1 MKLDPTPE
9 QAFFAGTTREF
20 LAGKVPA
27 SLLRELRGDQA
38 GFGRDFW
45 RQGADLGWTSLLV
58 AEADGGGTISGQGLC
73 DLALVAFEFGRH
85 AAPGPLVAANVVTAA
100 VARSGTAEQKAE
112 LLPGL
117 LTGARIGSWAYAEP
131 RPSERLGAVG
141 LRARR
146 AGGHY
151 LLTGH
156 KAPVEAAGQADLFLV
171 TARLAADGEDG
182 GTGRDRTGRDRTGR
196 GGTGRDRTGRGDSSE
211 GLVQFLVHADTP
223 GVTVRPMR
231 TLDITRRYGHV
242 AFADAAIPA
251 SAVLGEPGAADVD
264 VERQLQIALVIQL
277 AEMAGTMD
285 RGLELT
291 TEWLFNR
298 YSFGRP
304 LASYQALKHRFAD
317 MRAWLEAASA
327 MADAAAQHVQDES
340 SRAGEYVSAG
350 KAFLG
355 SCALEVLQECVQF
368 HGGIGVTF
376 EHDLH
381 LYLRRATVDSQL
393 YGTVADHRE
402 RLASILEGRE
412 QVHG

>member
-1 MKLDPTPE
+1 MKLDLTPE

-20 LAGKVPA
+20 LADKAPT
-27 SLLRELRGDQA
+27 SLLRELRGDPA

-58 AEADGGGTISGQGLC
+58 TEADGGGSVSGQGLS

-85 AAPGPLVAANVVTAA
+85 AAPGPLTAANVVTAA
-100 VARSGTAEQKAE
+100 VARSGTSEQQAE

-117 LTGARIGSWAYAEP
+117 LSGIRIGSWAYAEP
-131 RPSERLGAVG
+131 RPFERLGAVG
-141 LRARR
+141 VRARR
-146 AGGHY
+146 AGGQY
-151 LLTGH
+151 LLTGD

-171 TARLAADGEDG
+171 TALLVTEGGEDG
-182 GTGRDRTGRDRTGR
+182 G
-196 GGTGRDRTGRGDSSE
+196 
-211 GLVQFLVHADTP
+211 LVQLLVPADTP

-242 AFADAAIPA
+242 VFADAAVPA
-251 SAVLGEPGAADVD
+251 SGVLGEPGKAAED

-317 MRAWLEAASA
+317 MRAWLEAANA
-327 MADAAAQHVQDES
+327 MADAAAQHVQEES
-340 SRAGEYVSAG
+340 GRAGEYVSAG
-350 KAFLG
+350 KSFLG

-402 RLASILEGRE
+402 RLTSILEGRE

>member
-1 MKLDPTPE
+1 MKLDLTPE

-20 LAGKVPA
+20 LADKAPT
-27 SLLRELRGDQA
+27 SLLRELRGDPA

-58 AEADGGGTISGQGLC
+58 AEADGGGSVSGQGLC

-85 AAPGPLVAANVVTAA
+85 AAPGPLTTANVVTAA
-100 VARSGTAEQKAE
+100 VARSGTAEQRAE

-117 LTGARIGSWAYAEP
+117 LSGARIGSWAYAEP
-131 RPSERLGAVG
+131 RPFGRLGAVG

-146 AGGHY
+146 AGGQY
-151 LLTGH
+151 LLAGH

-171 TARLAADGEDG
+171 TAAEEDG
-182 GTGRDRTGRDRTGR
+182 G
-196 GGTGRDRTGRGDSSE
+196 
-211 GLVQFLVHADTP
+211 LIQFLVPADTP
-223 GVTVRPMR
+223 GVTVSPVR
-231 TLDITRRYGHV
+231 TLDITRRYGRV
-242 AFADAAIPA
+242 AFTDAAVPA
-251 SAVLGEPGAADVD
+251 SAVLGEPGAEQTAPAAD

-317 MRAWLEAASA
+317 MRAWLEAANA
-327 MADAAAQHVQDES
+327 MADAAAQHVQEES
-340 SRAGEYVSAG
+340 GRAGEYVSAG

-402 RLASILEGRE
+402 RLTSILEDRE

>member
-1 MKLDPTPE
+1 MKLDLTPE
-9 QAFFAGTTREF
+9 QAFFHGTTRQF
-20 LAGKVPA
+20 LDDKVPT
-27 SLLRELRGDQA
+27 SLLRELRSDPA

-58 AEADGGGTISGQGLC
+58 SEADGGGSVSGQGLV
-73 DLALVAFEFGRH
+73 DLALVAFEFGRY
-85 AAPGPLVAANVVTAA
+85 AAPGPLTTANVVAAA

-117 LTGARIGSWAYAEP
+117 MTGDRIGSWAYAEP
-131 RPSERLGAVG
+131 RPFEQLGAVG
-141 LRARR
+141 VRASRS
-146 AGGHY
+146 GGQY
-151 LLTGH
+151 LLTGT

-171 TARLAADGEDG
+171 TAVLAAEGDDAG
-182 GTGRDRTGRDRTGR
+182 G
-196 GGTGRDRTGRGDSSE
+196 
-211 GLVQFLVHADTP
+211 LIQFLVPAGTP
-223 GVTVRPMR
+223 GVSVSPMG
-231 TLDITRRYGHV
+231 TLDITRRYGRV
-242 AFADAAIPA
+242 AFADAAVPA
-251 SAVLGEPGAADVD
+251 SAVLGEPGPVVADTVAADTVAAD

-277 AEMAGTMD
+277 AELTGTMD

-317 MRAWLEAASA
+317 MRAWLEAAHA
-327 MADAAAQHVQDES
+327 MADAAAQHVQEES

-350 KAFLG
+350 KSVLG
-355 SCALEVLQECVQF
+355 AAALEILQECVQF
-368 HGGIGVTF
+368 HGGIGITF

-381 LYLRRATVDSQL
+381 LYLRRATVDAQL

-402 RLASILEGRE
+402 RLTAILEADDG
-412 QVHG
+412 

>member
-1 MKLDPTPE
+1 VKLDLTPE
-9 QAFFAGTTREF
+9 QAFFHGTTRQF
-20 LAGKVPA
+20 LDDKVPT
-27 SLLRELRGDQA
+27 SLLRELRSDPD

-58 AEADGGGTISGQGLC
+58 AEADGGGSVSGQGLV
-73 DLALVAFEFGRH
+73 DLALVAFEFGRY
-85 AAPGPLVAANVVTAA
+85 AAPGPLTTANVVAAA

-117 LTGARIGSWAYAEP
+117 MTGDRIGSWAYAEP
-131 RPSERLGAVG
+131 RPFEQLGAVG
-141 LRARR
+141 VRARLS
-146 AGGHY
+146 GGQY
-151 LLTGH
+151 LLTGT

-171 TARLAADGEDG
+171 TAVLATEGDDAG
-182 GTGRDRTGRDRTGR
+182 G
-196 GGTGRDRTGRGDSSE
+196 
-211 GLVQFLVHADTP
+211 LIQFLVPAGTP
-223 GVTVRPMR
+223 GVSVSPMR
-231 TLDITRRYGHV
+231 TLDITRRYGRI
-242 AFADAAIPA
+242 AFTDAAVPA
-251 SAVLGEPGAADVD
+251 SAVLGGPGPVVADTVVADTVVADTVVADTVAAD

-277 AEMAGTMD
+277 AELTGTMD

-317 MRAWLEAASA
+317 MRAWLEAAHA
-327 MADAAAQHVQDES
+327 MADAAAQHVQEES

-350 KAFLG
+350 KSFLG
-355 SCALEVLQECVQF
+355 AAALEVLQECVQF
-368 HGGIGVTF
+368 HGGIGITF

-381 LYLRRATVDSQL
+381 LYLRRATVDAQL

-402 RLASILEGRE
+402 RLTAILEANDG
-412 QVHG
+412 